1 MRARISRMGG
11 ARGPGAP
18 GGAGEAS
25 SQSDADAWRE
35 LLRGGEDVA
44 QVMSDMANIVRVAGG
59 GAGSADGSM
68 NHSVPYFP
76 PFCMHA
82 RTTHA
87 IQSQLDEISGLEGRE
102 EELAVQMAAAAAIA
116 GRVSTLDQS
125 FLVALEFM
133 MGQADANNDS
143 KGRWLLEVVKEQL
156 LSQLQQKMPPQVQV
170 VSLLVATSD
179 KNRRRD
185 IITRALA
192 GGGKLPA
199 EASPGGNMGGMGGME
214 PPEVHVPGA
223 RLEEI
228 IAQADD
234 LVAVSGAGN
243 MGGIGGMEPPEV
255 HVPGARLEEIIAQ
268 ADDLVASMEEQLPIQ
283 DRRLL
288 ARLLLAREEARS
300 LMSGGIQDPR
310 NDVRRL
316 KNVPEA
322 EVRFISTLVALRSP
336 ELLRKRILDV
346 MEGRQEGEYV
356 KGSDGP
362 IKVQQSKGSA
372 PVRPGHLLDTV
383 TKVLAG
389 MYRTGGSGVTV
400 QQLEWIRKETL
411 DAPSLPSEVLV
422 QPVIL
427 GSPPDRHQ
435 TAFIRENRHQ
445 KHYQQQTITMGSEA
459 GLMTFSAEELD
470 EATNNYSR
478 ENSLGRGGFGTGY
491 RGKLADGS
499 AVLVMK
505 LNPDNT
511 RQAAEKFTREVTNL
525 TRADHP
531 HLVKLLGY
539 NPEARCIVYESL
551 PGGTLEDRLLT
562 EGGRKTIQQKHRLR
576 IAAEAAEALLF
587 LHHLD
592 PPILHQDV
600 KPGNVML
607 NEDLSSKVGGVGL
620 AKFLPANDSSIWGT
634 VGYIDPLLLRTG
646 KYGPQSD
653 LYGLGLVILQ
663 LLTGEKVNKVLE
675 FAKFGL
681 DGILDHLDK
690 TVQWNPEIAKEV
702 AEVALK
708 CRDRTNR
715 PDLET
720 VVLPMLK
727 KFAEQTKGEKDAD
740 AAPPAGGGGA
750 KGGGGGGTSKGH
762 EKKAAPAAAA
772 AAAPQKKSLFGYF
785 FGKR

>member
-1 MRARISRMGG
+1 MDG
-11 ARGPGAP
+11 AQGPGKP

-44 QVMSDMANIVRVAGG
+44 QVMSDMANI
-59 GAGSADGSM
+59 
-68 NHSVPYFP
+68 
-76 PFCMHA
+76 
-82 RTTHA
+82 
-87 IQSQLDEISGLEGRE
+87 LDEISGLEGRE

-199 EASPGGNMGGMGGME
+199 EASPGGNMGG
-214 PPEVHVPGA
+214 
-223 RLEEI
+223 
-228 IAQADD
+228 
-234 LVAVSGAGN
+234 
-243 MGGIGGMEPPEV
+243 IGGMEPPEV
-255 HVPGARLEEIIAQ
+255 HVPGARLEEIISQ

-322 EVRFISTLVALRSP
+322 EVRLISTLVAMKSP
-336 ELLRKRILDV
+336 DMLRKRILDV
-346 MEGRQEGEYV
+346 MEGREEGEYK

-383 TKVLAG
+383 TKA
-389 MYRTGGSGVTV
+389 
-400 QQLEWIRKETL
+400 
-411 DAPSLPSEVLV
+411 
-422 QPVIL
+422 VIL
-427 GSPPDRHQ
+427 GEVRRLIESKARSY
-435 TAFIRENRHQ
+435 RN
-445 KHYQQQTITMGSEA
+445 S
-459 GLMTFSAEELD
+459 SEELD

-511 RQAAEKFTREVTNL
+511 RQAAEKFTREVTIL

-562 EGGRKTIQQKHRLR
+562 EGGRKTMKQKHRLR
-576 IAAEAAEALLF
+576 IAAEASEALLF

-607 NEDLSSKVGGVGL
+607 NEDLSCKVGGVGL

-653 LYGLGLVILQ
+653 LYGLGLVVLQ

-681 DGILDHLDK
+681 EGILDHLDK
-690 TVQWNPEIAKEV
+690 TVDWNPEIAKEV

-740 AAPPAGGGGA
+740 AAPPAAAAGSA
-750 KGGGGGGTSKGH
+750 KGGGGGGGASKGH
-762 EKKAAPAAAA
+762 EKKGAAAAAA